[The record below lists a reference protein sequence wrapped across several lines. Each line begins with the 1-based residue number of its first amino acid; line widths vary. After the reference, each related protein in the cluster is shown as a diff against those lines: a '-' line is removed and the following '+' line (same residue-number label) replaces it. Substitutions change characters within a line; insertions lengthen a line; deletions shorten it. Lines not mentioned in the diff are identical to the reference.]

1 MAKEEKANQR
11 NPDLPLFNV
20 IGDETSTPPSKE
32 ALNADYSVISS
43 ATMNTENI
51 YAEVL
56 VRNQPAL
63 TEKVKGR
70 KGSKSAVHWLAI
82 FAFVAVLMIVMA
94 CILYIFV
101 NIAELRAAT
110 DSLQQQWDNN
120 SIQVT
125 YEKLTEEYTAA
136 VALLNNSVESTYQHI
151 MNTTQKLNNLIQMVN
166 IQDITSYGN
175 KTDLLFTNL
184 GMDITQ
190 TNPAASCAAL
200 PPSAPS
206 GYYWVMALNGS
217 AVRVYCDMTRSC
229 GGVIG
234 GWTRVAELDMTN
246 SSHQCPS
253 GLRQCIESNIRTC
266 CITSDSPACSSV
278 IFHVHSLYFKI
289 CGKIQAYQLGSPNT
303 FFDNGRGVNL
313 SIEGNYIDGVSLT
326 HGHPRQH
333 IWTFAGALDEIGT
346 FPDSNCPCTNIFQ
359 AINASQPPAYV
370 GDDYFCDTASS
381 SIFTNGLFYRD
392 DLLWNGAGCGPL
404 NTCCSFNHPP
414 WFYKQLPWP
423 TTDDIEMRVCR
434 DQLSNNEDILIKD
447 IEIYIQ

>member
-1 MAKEEKANQR
+1 MAKEEKANQC
-11 NPDLPLFNV
+11 NPDLPLYNV

-43 ATMNTENI
+43 ATMNMDNI

-56 VRNQPAL
+56 VRRNQPDH

-70 KGSKSAVHWLAI
+70 KGSKNAVHWLAI
-82 FAFVAVLMIVMA
+82 FALVMVLMIVMA
-94 CILYIFV
+94 SILALFV
-101 NIAELRAAT
+101 NIVELREAT

-136 VALLNNSVESTYQHI
+136 VALLNNSVESMYQNI
-151 MNTTQKLNNLIQMVN
+151 MNNLIQN
-166 IQDITSYGN
+166 QDNTSYRN

-184 GMDITQ
+184 GMYITQ
-190 TNPAASCAAL
+190 TNPASSCAAL

-206 GYYWVMALNGS
+206 GYYWVRASNDS

-229 GGVIG
+229 GGVTG
-234 GWTRVAELDMTN
+234 GWMRVAELDMTN

-253 GLRQCIESNIRTC
+253 GLRQCNESNIRTC

-278 IFHVHSLYFKI
+278 IFYIHSIYSKV
-289 CGKIQAYQLGSPNT
+289 CGKIRGYQLGSTNT
-303 FFDNGRGVNL
+303 FADDGRGVNL
-313 SIEGNYIDGVSLT
+313 TIEGNYVDGVSLT

-333 IWTFAGALDEIGT
+333 IWTFAGALDEVGNNNPYNI
-346 FPDSNCPCTNIFQ
+346 CPCINITSS
-359 AINASQPPAYV
+359 AGQPPAFV

-381 SIFTNGLFYRD
+381 DPYTNGLFYGD
-392 DLLWNGAGCGPL
+392 DPLWDGAGCGPL
-404 NTCCSFNHPP
+404 NTCCYLNSPP
-414 WFYKQLPWP
+414 WFYKQLPLP

-434 DQLSNNEDILIKD
+434 DQPSNNEDILVKE